1 MRNKPLIL
9 IVDDDDSFIE
19 IMSTKLKATG
29 YEVIFAKNEGD
40 ARRSAEEFLPD
51 LILMDIHIPLAPS
64 GTDIAL
70 AIKQNPKTKDVKI
83 AFLTSL
89 KDPWPG
95 IAGDNKTVSQEL
107 GMADFL
113 EKSDDLNHLMER
125 VKEILA
131 R

>member
-1 MRNKPLIL
+1 MRDKPLIL

-29 YEVIFAKNEGD
+29 YEVVFAKNEGD
-40 ARRSAEEFLPD
+40 ALRSAEDFLPD

-70 AIKQNPKTKDVKI
+70 TIKQNPKTKDLKI

-95 IAGDNKTVSQEL
+95 IAGDNRTVSQEL

-113 EKSDDLNHLMER
+113 DKADDLNHLMER

-131 R
+131 K

>member
-1 MRNKPLIL
+1 MRERPLIL

-19 IMSTKLKATG
+19 IMSTKLKATS
-29 YEVIFAKNEGD
+29 YDVAFAKNEGD
-40 ARRSAEEFLPD
+40 AMRSAESLLPD

-64 GTDIAL
+64 GTDMAL
-70 AIKQNPKTKDVKI
+70 AIKQNPKTKDLRI

-95 IAGDNKTVSQEL
+95 IAGDNRTVSQEL

-125 VKEILA
+125 IKEILG